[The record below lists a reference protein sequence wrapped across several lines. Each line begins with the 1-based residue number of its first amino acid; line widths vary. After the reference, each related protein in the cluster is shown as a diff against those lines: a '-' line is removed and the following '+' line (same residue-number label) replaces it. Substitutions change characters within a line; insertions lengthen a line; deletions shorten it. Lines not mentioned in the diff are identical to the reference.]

1 MTTKTDEGLGTLSV
15 SGLEVR
21 YLPVGKLKTNPQN
34 ARTHS
39 KRQIRQIA
47 DSVREFGFASP
58 LLVDRRNIV
67 VAGHG
72 RLAAAKLLGMREVP
86 AIRLDHLSPD
96 QIRGFALADNRLGEK
111 AGWDRSILAIEL
123 QHLLTLDSDFDVAVT
138 GFEVPEI
145 DLLLAKPDDDLD
157 QADVFEIDDTSQTT
171 TRPGDLWLLGKHRIF
186 CGSALS
192 RESFGTLMAGR
203 QAAIAF
209 TDPPYNVPIDG
220 HASGNGKIRHRDFQM
235 ASGEMD
241 EFEFTAFLTTSLRL
255 IARHSTSGSVHFTCM
270 DWRHMGELLEAGRQ
284 VYDSLLN
291 LCVWAKSSGG
301 MGSFYRSQ
309 HELVFV
315 FRNGSGRHRNN
326 IQLGRFGRNRSN
338 IWQYPG
344 LNSLSKQT
352 DEGNLLALHPTVK
365 PVALVA
371 DALLDCSAPGDIVLD
386 GFLGSGSTVMAAER
400 TGRRC
405 YGIEIDPIYVDAAV
419 KRWQRYTGND
429 AIHSATGRR
438 FREIFTSNSETH
450 GTEEGSEVFSRIQE
464 AAPSQPV
471 QARAIRKSARASKES
486 R

>member
-1 MTTKTDEGLGTLSV
+1 LNV

-21 YLPVGKLKTNPQN
+21 YLPVGKLKINPQN

-47 DSVREFGFASP
+47 DSIREFGFNNP
-58 LLVDRRNIV
+58 LLVDHSNIV

-72 RLAAAKLLGMREVP
+72 RLSAAKLLGLREVP
-86 AIRLDHLSPD
+86 TIRLENLSPD
-96 QIRGFALADNRLGEK
+96 QIRAYVLADNRLAEK
-111 AGWDRSILAIEL
+111 AGWDKQMLAIEL
-123 QHLLTLDSDFDVAVT
+123 QHLLTLESDLDVTIT
-138 GFEVPEI
+138 GFEIPEI
-145 DLLLAKPDDDLD
+145 DLLLSKPGDELD
-157 QADVFEIDDTSQTT
+157 QADVFDMLDASQATT
-171 TRPGDLWLLGKHRIF
+171 QPSDLWLLGKHRIF

-192 RESFGTLMAGR
+192 RESYAKLLAGR
-203 QAAIAF
+203 PAAIVF
-209 TDPPYNVPIDG
+209 TDPPYNVRIDG
-220 HASGNGKIRHRDFQM
+220 HASGKGKIRHRDFQM

-241 EFEFTAFLTTSLRL
+241 EFEFISFLTTSLRL
-255 IARHSTSGSVHFTCM
+255 IARYSTSGSIHFVCM

-284 VYDSLLN
+284 VYSALVN
-291 LCVWAKSSGG
+291 LCIWVKSNGG

-315 FRNGSGRHRNN
+315 FRNGGQHRNN

-338 IWQYPG
+338 VWEYAG

-371 DALLDCSAPGDIVLD
+371 DALLDCSARGDIVLD
-386 GFLGSGSTVMAAER
+386 GFLGSGSTLMAAER
-400 TGRRC
+400 TGRCC
-405 YGIEIDPIYVDAAV
+405 YGIEIDPIYVDTAI
-419 KRWQRYTGND
+419 KRWQRYTGD
-429 AIHSATGRR
+429 HAVHSTTGKR
-438 FREIFTSNSETH
+438 FNEILTENSETH
-450 GTEEGSEVFSRIQE
+450 GTKEGCEVFSRIQE

-471 QARAIRKSARASKES
+471 QARAIRKSARASEEG